1 MKKNAS
7 KIANA
12 KEDKNKKKKVQR
24 LYLTDFSD
32 FLPES
37 LLLISRTNVTS
48 KIRIGERYQAN
59 VSTEPKYL
67 SQNRSL

>member
-1 MKKNAS
+1 MNKNTS
-7 KIANA
+7 KITNT

-24 LYLTDFSD
+24 LYLTDFTD

-48 KIRIGERYQAN
+48 KIRIG
-59 VSTEPKYL
+59 
-67 SQNRSL
+67 